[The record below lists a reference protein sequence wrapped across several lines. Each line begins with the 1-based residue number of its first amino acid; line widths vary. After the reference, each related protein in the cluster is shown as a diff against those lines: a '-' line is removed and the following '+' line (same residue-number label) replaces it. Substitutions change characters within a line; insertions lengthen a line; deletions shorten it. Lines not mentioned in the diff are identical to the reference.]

1 MTPILQDAWW
11 PVSPEFLNYGVALTV
26 YAIRY
31 AAVFWN
37 TNKGLAFV
45 FSLQLFANSMQV
57 NSEVGIYCKS
67 FTLRG
72 VPSVVIFCKFFL
84 TYSTGRWADTVA
96 IVQPNW

>member
-1 MTPILQDAWW
+1 MIPTLQDAWW

-45 FSLQLFANSMQV
+45 FSLQLFANSLQV
-57 NSEVGIYCKS
+57 STGIYVQFMAATCSKV
-67 FTLRG
+67 FILRG
-72 VPSVVIFCKFFL
+72 VDLWV
-84 TYSTGRWADTVA
+84 GRGSA
-96 IVQPNW
+96 

>member
-1 MTPILQDAWW
+1 MIPTFQDAWW

-45 FSLQLFANSMQV
+45 FSLQLFANSLQV
-57 NSEVGIYCKS
+57 
-67 FTLRG
+67 
-72 VPSVVIFCKFFL
+72 
-84 TYSTGRWADTVA
+84 STGICVQSMAA
-96 IVQPNW
+96 ICSKVFILRSVDLWVG

>member
-1 MTPILQDAWW
+1 MTFSYFDLGRENLKAEDDSNPTLQDAWW

-57 NSEVGIYCKS
+57 NMEQSI
-67 FTLRG
+67 LD
-72 VPSVVIFCKFFL
+72 FF
-84 TYSTGRWADTVA
+84 GAR
-96 IVQPNW
+96 